1 LREKFGGASGSWSVT
16 KIKCGGKG
24 GKQKYFPK
32 IIIELKNKIHK
43 ANLER
48 KKLT

>member
-1 LREKFGGASGSWSVT
+1 MECDKNKVWGE
-16 KIKCGGKG
+16 G

-48 KKLT
+48 KKLA